1 MTRDK
6 VFDTI
11 SRLVEENDGDHYY
24 IYFKGHR
31 NPIVVGGVSGYE
43 ARTEQDALDI
53 VNADDGTLV
62 GTFDYDSILAI
73 TNYKIFID

>member
-1 MTRDK
+1 MTRYK

-11 SRLVEENDGDHYY
+11 SRLIDENDGDHYY
-24 IYFKGHR
+24 IYVKGH
-31 NPIVVGGVSGYE
+31 PKPVAVGGFTGYE

-53 VNADDGTLV
+53 IDVDAGTLV